1 MAMKILLYT
10 ISRISKLESI
20 ELRYQK
26 QCKQFGTEVVIKDI
40 FNQEINTA
48 QKQSSIVAQESY
60 TKVFL
65 PLLSKGL
72 NIALH
77 PKGKMLDTFDFA
89 KLFENQSQVQ
99 FFIGG
104 AFGFEQKF
112 LDSAFCLSLG
122 YLTLGHKIA
131 RIVLL
136 EQIYRALSI
145 INNHPYHK

>member
-20 ELRYQK
+20 ELHYQK
-26 QCKQFGTEVVIKDI
+26 QCKQFGAEVVIKDV

-48 QKQSSIVAQESY
+48 QKQSNKIAQESY
-60 TKVFL
+60 TKAFL

-77 PKGKMLDTFDFA
+77 PKGKVLDTFGFA

-122 YLTLGHKIA
+122 CLTFGHKIA
-131 RIVLL
+131 RIILL

-145 INNHPYHK
+145 INHHPYHK